1 MPGFIKK
8 IFIGF
13 LTSIVTA
20 SSDTKCVSLSNEKC
34 GTQPTFINLHPNEY
48 TQGLRY
54 YPFAL
59 NLDRCVRSCN
69 ILKDLPSKSCV
80 PNETKNLN
88 LGIFNVT
95 KGIHKSKALKKH
107 ISCQLNVNLMEEN
120 VIQIKSGITINV
132 HVSVKIWKNM
142 CAKKI
147 FRILLHVVAKM
158 ISI

>member
-54 YPFAL
+54 YPFAVS
-59 NLDRCVRSCN
+59 LDRCARGSN
-69 ILKDLPSKSCV
+69 AFNDLSNKVCV
-80 PNETKNLN
+80 PNKTENLN
-88 LGIFNVT
+88 
-95 KGIHKSKALKKH
+95 IHIKIKNKS
-107 ISCQLNVNLMEEN
+107 
-120 VIQIKSGITINV
+120 
-132 HVSVKIWKNM
+132 
-142 CAKKI
+142 
-147 FRILLHVVAKM
+147 
-158 ISI
+158 SII